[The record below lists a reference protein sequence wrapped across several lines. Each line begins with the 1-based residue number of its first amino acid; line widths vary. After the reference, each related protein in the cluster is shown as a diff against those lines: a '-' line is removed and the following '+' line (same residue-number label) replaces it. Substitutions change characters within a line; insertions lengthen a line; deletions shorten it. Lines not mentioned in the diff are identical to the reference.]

1 MGLTLCIGE
10 CSRKRFSD
18 KQAEQWW
25 AENRARV
32 YEQYNV
38 RMIDKS
44 TIGVGSEDMAHWC
57 DNLYMRSFNPF
68 WQDLKQEF
76 AIKYLWL
83 PSKIKKTL
91 REAGIGIIGEN
102 RDLIVIL

>member
-1 MGLTLCIGE
+1 MNFNLYVGE
-10 CSRKRFSD
+10 YSRKRFSE

-44 TIGVGSEDMAHWC
+44 STVGVGSEDLAH
-57 DNLYMRSFNPF
+57 
-68 WQDLKQEF
+68 
-76 AIKYLWL
+76 
-83 PSKIKKTL
+83 
-91 REAGIGIIGEN
+91 
-102 RDLIVIL
+102 